1 MVPIAQ
7 VAGWFSQLADK
18 DGETLDLSRLHALA
32 YIAQGLAVA
41 LYYEPLF
48 ASQIEAGEDGPLICE
63 LSASDC
69 QVADQVADLD
79 PPSPHG
85 VEGVVEYVY
94 QRFGALPSSEL
105 ARAACGGAAWPNAL
119 ARGIGTT
126 LSYDDMCQD
135 FGPLVS
141 ELADELADEP
151 LQPISHEQAMQIIQR
166 EHPDLARKTAIGR
179 AQLDAG
185 LAVPHPPVRW

>member
-1 MVPIAQ
+1 MVSIAH

-18 DGETLDLSRLHALA
+18 DGETLDLPRLQALA

-48 ASQIEAGEDGPLICE
+48 VSRIEAGEAGPLICE
-63 LSASDC
+63 LSAPDC
-69 QVADQVADLD
+69 QVADLD

-85 VEGVVEYVY
+85 VESVVKYVY
-94 QRFGALPSSEL
+94 EQFGALPSNEL
-105 ARAACGGAAWPNAL
+105 ARAARGGAAWPNAL

>member
-1 MVPIAQ
+1 MASIAQ
-7 VAGWFSQLADK
+7 VVGWFSQLAGR
-18 DGETLDLSRLHALA
+18 DGETLDLPRLQALA
-32 YIAQGLAVA
+32 YLAQGLAVA

-48 ASQIEAGEDGPLICE
+48 ASRIEAGEDGPLICE
-63 LSASDC
+63 LSAPDC
-69 QVADQVADLD
+69 PVADLD

-85 VEGVVEYVY
+85 VESVVKYVY
-94 QRFGALPSSEL
+94 ERFGALPSKEL
-105 ARAACGGAAWPNAL
+105 ARAARGGAAWPNAL
-119 ARGIGTT
+119 AHGIGTM
-126 LSYDDMCQD
+126 LSYDDMRED
-135 FGPLVS
+135 FRPLVS

>member
-1 MVPIAQ
+1 MVSIAQ
-7 VAGWFSQLADK
+7 VAGWFSQLADR
-18 DGETLDLSRLHALA
+18 DGETLDLSRLQALT

-48 ASQIEAGEDGPLICE
+48 ASRIEAGEGGPLICE
-63 LSASDC
+63 LSASNC
-69 QVADQVADLD
+69 QIADHVADLD
-79 PPSPHG
+79 LPSPHG

-94 QRFGALPSSEL
+94 RRFGALPASDL
-105 ARAACGGAAWPNAL
+105 ARAARGGAAWPNAL

-151 LQPISHEQAMQIIQR
+151 LQPISHEQAIRIIQR